1 MTVLIYELTKEFP
14 REEMYGLASQMR
26 RAAVSIPSNIA
37 EGAGRLNTS
46 EYRQFLGIARGSSFE
61 LLTQLTI
68 SRELGLSSAEK
79 IATAEDLCN
88 ELGRMTF
95 ALIAG
100 MGRGDRSAAA
110 EVSPEAKGGLA
121 IHTSH
126 STLNTQHLR

>member
-1 MTVLIYELTKEFP
+1 LTVLIYELTKEFP

-37 EGAGRLNTS
+37 EGAGRLNAA

-110 EVSPEAKGGLA
+110 EVSPEANGGLA

-126 STLNTQHLR
+126 STLST